1 MNEQTF
7 FITANAYMKRN
18 ILQSA
23 RMAELLI
30 DVLYSYRTQRK
41 FLLHDFVV
49 MPDHM
54 HAIISPCVTIKKA
67 GQFVKGG
74 FSFRAKKELG
84 YPHNIWQPGFYD
96 HRIRDFDEYCVYK
109 KYVAFNPV
117 KRGLVIAPQEFPYS
131 SSSGKFPLGVLP
143 PGLKPLS
150 LRATNTPR

>member
-30 DVLYSYRTQRK
+30 DVLYNYRSRGK

-49 MPDHM
+49 MPDHL
-54 HAIISPCVTIKKA
+54 HAIISPSVTIKKA
-67 GQFVKGG
+67 GQFIKGG

-84 YPHNIWQPGFYD
+84 YLHNIWQPGFHD
-96 HRIRDFDEYCVYK
+96 HRIRDFGEYCVYK

-117 KRGLVIAPQEFPYS
+117 KRGLVFAPEQFACS
-131 SSSGKFPLGVLP
+131 SASGKFELDSLP
-143 PGLKPLS
+143 QGLKPLS
-150 LRATNTPR
+150 VGATNTPR

>member
-23 RMAELLI
+23 RMATLLI
-30 DVLYSYRTQRK
+30 DVLYSYRAQRK

-49 MPDHM
+49 MPDHL
-54 HAIISPCVTIKKA
+54 HAIISARVTIKKA

-117 KRGLVIAPQEFPYS
+117 KRGLVITPQDFPYS
-131 SSSGKFPLGVLP
+131 SASGKFPLDVLP
-143 PGLKPLS
+143 QGLKPLS